1 MKKFHRN
8 QKEYYDFIKQQRM
21 NEINSLQN
29 WINENK
35 RQRQK
40 KLNDEYNDNKKWD
53 EYNKE
58 YNKQFYDNTYADK
71 CSDCNATSPPNK
83 LYELPKKK

>member
-1 MKKFHRN
+1 
-8 QKEYYDFIKQQRM
+8 M

-58 YNKQFYDNTYADK
+58 YNKKFYDNTYIDK
-71 CSDCNATSPPNK
+71 CSDCNTTSPPDK
-83 LYELPKKK
+83 LYELPNKK